1 MVPKLFWRIA
11 LPFVAFTLLLVLG
24 LLLFLTRTTCLSDA
38 DCVLNT
44 IIAVLAL
51 SVLGTLLLAWI
62 IATWLTRPLHTVT
75 EVARRIAAGDE
86 SARVLTQRR
95 DEVGD
100 LVRAFGDMTE
110 FQRDRIEELSQDY
123 RRFAAVIE
131 HMADGVLITDQL
143 GNVLLINPAACRLL
157 STGEGEALGRSFA
170 AVVRHHALIE
180 LWQRGQQERS
190 EQVEAVEMS
199 PKLFLQAV
207 LTPYS
212 LGERAGFIVLLQDL
226 TQVRRLQVMR
236 RDFISNLSHE
246 LRSPLASL
254 RAVIE
259 TLQDGATNDP
269 PAAERFLQQAENEI
283 NTMTQMVEELT
294 ELSQIES
301 GQIRL
306 RLAPTPVAELVDG
319 PLERLRPQAE
329 AGGLE
334 LVADLPS
341 DLPPVLVDGERI
353 RQVVTNLV
361 HNAIK
366 FTPPGGRV
374 MVRVAGRPE
383 ESTGEDPDE
392 NAVAPAASVA
402 AEEELRAMTGRM
414 LVIEVRDTGVGISKI
429 DLARVFERFYK
440 SDRART
446 RSRGGTGLGLAI
458 ARHIVETH
466 GGHIWVKS
474 KEGKGSSFFVSLPVA
489 ER

>member
-1 MVPKLFWRIA
+1 MSKLFWRIA
-11 LPFVAFTLLLVLG
+11 LPFAGMTVLLVLG
-24 LLLFLTRTTCLSDA
+24 LYLFLTRTPCVGDA
-38 DCVLNT
+38 TCVLGT
-44 IIAVLAL
+44 ILAAAAVSL
-51 SVLGTLLLAWI
+51 LGTLLLAGL
-62 IATWLTRPLHTVT
+62 IAGRLARPLRDVT
-75 EVARRIAAGDE
+75 GVARRIAAGDE

-95 DEVGD
+95 DEIGD

-110 FQRDRIEELSQDY
+110 YQRVQVAALSQDY

-131 HMADGVLITDQL
+131 HMADGVLITDGA

-157 STGEGEALGRSFA
+157 NTSEEDALGRSFA
-170 AVVRHHALIE
+170 AVVRHHQLIE
-180 LWQRGQQERS
+180 LWQRGRRERD
-190 EQVEAVEMS
+190 EQVEAVEIT

-254 RAVIE
+254 RAVVE
-259 TLQDGATNDP
+259 TLQDGAMADP
-269 PAAERFLQQAENEI
+269 PAAERFLQQAESEI

-306 RLAPTPVAELVDG
+306 RLAPAPVAELIDG

-329 AGGLE
+329 AGELE
-334 LVADLPS
+334 LICELPP
-341 DLPPVLVDGERI
+341 DLPPVLVDAERI
-353 RQVVTNLV
+353 RQVVTNLL

-374 MVRVAGRPE
+374 TVRVAGSPE
-383 ESTGEDPDE
+383 GTPREKLAEDIPETLAGLIDEMWPVDLPD
-392 NAVAPAASVA
+392 
-402 AEEELRAMTGRM
+402 RM
-414 LVIEVRDTGVGISKI
+414 LVIEVRDTGVGIPKA
-429 DLARVFERFYK
+429 DLPRIFERFYK

-446 RSRGGTGLGLAI
+446 RGRGGTGLGLAI

-466 GGHIWVKS
+466 GGQIWVKS
-474 KEGKGSSFFVSLPVA
+474 KEGKGSSFFVSLPVV
-489 ER
+489 EY

>member
-1 MVPKLFWRIA
+1 MTKLFWRIA
-11 LPFVAFTLLLVLG
+11 LPFAGMTVLLVLG
-24 LLLFLTRTTCLSDA
+24 LYLFLTRTTCVGDTS
-38 DCVLNT
+38 CVLGT
-44 IIAVLAL
+44 ILAAAAVSL
-51 SVLGTLLLAWI
+51 LGTLLLSGL
-62 IATWLTRPLHTVT
+62 IADSLTRPLSNVT
-75 EVARRIAAGDE
+75 EVARRVAAGDE
-86 SARVLTQRR
+86 SARALTQRR
-95 DEVGD
+95 DEIGD
-100 LVRAFGDMTE
+100 LIRAFGDMTE
-110 FQRDRIEELSQDY
+110 HQREQIAELSQDY

-131 HMADGVLITDQL
+131 HMADGVLITDRL

-157 STGEGEALGRSFA
+157 NATESDARGRSFA
-170 AVVRHHALIE
+170 AGVRHHQLIE

-190 EQVEAVEMS
+190 EQVEAVEIS

-212 LGERAGFIVLLQDL
+212 LGERAGFIVLFQDL

-236 RDFISNLSHE
+236 RDFISYLSHE

-254 RAVIE
+254 RAIIE

-269 PAAERFLQQAENEI
+269 PAAERFLQQAVSEI

-329 AGGLE
+329 LGGLE
-334 LVADLPS
+334 LVADLPP
-341 DLPPVLVDGERI
+341 DLPLVLVDGERI
-353 RQVVTNLV
+353 RQVITNLV

-374 MVRVAGRPE
+374 TVSVAGDPQGTAREMLDE
-383 ESTGEDPDE
+383 EM
-392 NAVAPAASVA
+392 PAGLI
-402 AEEELRAMTGRM
+402 AEEMPATLPERV
-414 LVIEVRDTGVGISKI
+414 LVIEVRDTGVGISKV
-429 DLARVFERFYK
+429 DLPRIFERFYK

-446 RSRGGTGLGLAI
+446 RGRGGTGLGLAI
-458 ARHIVETH
+458 ARHIVATH

-474 KEGKGSSFFVSLPVA
+474 KEGKGSSFFVSLPVV
-489 ER
+489 EE